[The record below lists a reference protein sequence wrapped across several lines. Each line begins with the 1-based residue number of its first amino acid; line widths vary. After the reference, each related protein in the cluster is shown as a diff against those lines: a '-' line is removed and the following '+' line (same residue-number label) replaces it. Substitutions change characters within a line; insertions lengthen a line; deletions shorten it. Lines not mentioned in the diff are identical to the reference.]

1 MFRDASTENSEKNQI
16 LFGMTFQRKL
26 SIYLLLFALP
36 KIHFLK
42 NSSGMHLFIHSLY

>member
-26 SIYLLLFALP
+26 SIVCTT
-36 KIHFLK
+36 K
-42 NSSGMHLFIHSLY
+42 NSFSEKLNYSSSGMHLFIHSLY